1 MRDGGAR
8 RLDAG
13 RDQKLEEAPGL
24 ILAQPL
30 AVDLGLHEQTRE
42 VVGWP
47 ATTCTL
53 EILGV
58 FDQVERGL
66 KGVVER
72 PELGVAEGNGDAG
85 EARELEAVLL
95 RHAQH
100 VADDRERERL
110 CDVAGEVAR
119 AAFADDVDDRGGA
132 PADGEL
138 ELRDEARRE
147 RRADDAPQPRVPR
160 GVHVE
165 HAAVDLR
172 DLDRKLEQLRAE
184 TGKERLWA
192 AAGGANSRVAQDCPI
207 ATAAG

>member
-30 AVDLGLHEQTRE
+30 AVDLGLHEQARE
-42 VVGWP
+42 VAGWP

-72 PELGVAEGNGDAG
+72 PELRVAQGNGDAG

-95 RHAQH
+95 GHAQH
-100 VADDRERERL
+100 VADDRGRERL
-110 CDVAGEVAR
+110 CDIAGEVAA

-138 ELRDEARRE
+138 ELRDERGENA
-147 RRADDAPQPRVPR
+147 ALTMPRNRVCR
-160 GVHVE
+160 G
-165 HAAVDLR
+165 ASMLSMP
-172 DLDRKLEQLRAE
+172 L
-184 TGKERLWA
+184 
-192 AAGGANSRVAQDCPI
+192 
-207 ATAAG
+207 